1 MLKRSG
7 TFALLLVIVTLADTL
22 TAAPRY
28 YRSSVE
34 LAFAYLGDSPSTGPD
49 DFRVKLLNTVSTET
63 SQVGDPVTARVLA
76 PAEFRGGILEGSVKY
91 VKRGGKIKGQAVLMF
106 SFEKLQH
113 EGKTIPVKATVQS
126 VLTHDETL
134 DVAPEGILSRG
145 NQTLEYTTIAATE
158 GAFIGGLVGGLKG
171 FGIGAGIGTGAA
183 LGLIQLATNAPAVF
197 LPRGTEFIVWVD

>member
-1 MLKRSG
+1 MAKRSR
-7 TFALLLVIVTLADTL
+7 TFAFLMVITLAGTL
-22 TAAPRY
+22 DAAPRY
-28 YRSSVE
+28 SRSAVDM
-34 LAFAYLGDSPSTGPD
+34 AFALLGESPSTGPD

-76 PAEFRGGILEGSVKY
+76 PAEFRGGTLEGTVKY

-113 EGKTIPVKATVQS
+113 DGKTPPVKATVQS
-126 VLTHDETL
+126 VLTHDEGL
-134 DVAPEGILSRG
+134 YVAPEGILSRG
-145 NQTLEYTTIAATE
+145 NETPEYTAIAATE

-171 FGIGAGIGTGAA
+171 FGIGAGIGAGAA

-197 LPRGTEFIVWVD
+197 LPRGTEFVVWVD